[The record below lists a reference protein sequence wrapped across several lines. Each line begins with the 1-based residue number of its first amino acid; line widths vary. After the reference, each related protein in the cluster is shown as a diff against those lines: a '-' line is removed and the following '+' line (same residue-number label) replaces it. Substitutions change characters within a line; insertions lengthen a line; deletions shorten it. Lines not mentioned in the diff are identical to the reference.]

1 MKTLIAEDDVTSQV
15 LLQELLKPY
24 GTCEVVNNGKDAV
37 NAAKKALDLQTAIFI
52 ERVFRDLDCVVK
64 ERHLVIAVSARETPA
79 KFKQVMEEIKKNQV
93 KVTEVIYDPR
103 TFNFLL
109 FAKL

>member
-1 MKTLIAEDDVTSQV
+1 MNIKPT
-15 LLQELLKPY
+15 LQELEDDHHKLYQAFLPTLEHY
-24 GTCEVVNNGKDAV
+24 QEM
-37 NAAKKALDLQTAIFI
+37 AKKALDLQTAIFI